1 MKPEQFLSKKILFGF
16 CVLCLAVCSILY
28 VFLKS
33 EFGPQTSSA
42 YVAAHEQLQA
52 TAEDAYHRFFVEHI
66 DVFFKE
72 EGING
77 MVDRTVNALADGQIS
92 MFVCHSL
99 AHDIGHYAGY
109 PDNYADIGKYIS
121 KENLDFCGSGFM
133 HGVEAELAN
142 GPYPQNIDD
151 LYRFCKLVLPQ
162 NPYYYGCYHGAGH
175 SFMQQT
181 QDPQAALLYCDQ
193 LRTNE
198 VTNGSHCYRGVFSEH
213 SNLVRQKGEDSE
225 YLLVFCNSLDGSLQ
239 SYCAEELNGLELPAT
254 ATEEEITIALK
265 TCMAGGYGDLVET
278 GCIKSVAGVAADR
291 ALGQGRVLRSVPYV
305 LELPTALR
313 QMYIRSSYEMFLKNA
328 LHHTDLSFEPFCD
341 DFTAEDKVFCVTLSN
356 S

>member
-1 MKPEQFLSKKILFGF
+1 MLFCAF
-16 CVLCLAVCSILY
+16 FALCSSGLVM
-28 VFLKS
+28 
-33 EFGPQTSSA
+33 QTSSGYDTA
-42 YVAAHEQLQA
+42 EEQLSA
-52 TAEDAYHRFFVEHI
+52 TKEGDYHRFFVEHI

-77 MVDRTVNALADGQIS
+77 MVRRTVKALTDGQIS

-109 PDNYADIGKYIS
+109 PDNFVDIDQYIS

-151 LYRFCKLVLPQ
+151 LYGFCKMVLPQ

-193 LRTNE
+193 LKTDE

-213 SNLVRQKGEDSE
+213 SNIVRGRGEGNE
-225 YLLVFCNSLDGSLQ
+225 YLLVFCDSLDPSLQ

-254 ATEEEITIALK
+254 ATEEEITFALK
-265 TCMAGGYGDLVET
+265 TCMAGGYGDRVET

-291 ALGQGRVLRSVPYV
+291 TLGQGRTLTAVPYV
-305 LELPTALR
+305 SELPTALR
-313 QMYIRSSYEMFLKNA
+313 QIYIRSSYEMFLKNA
-328 LHHTDLSFEPFCD
+328 LHHTDLSFTSFCDGLTSEDKPFCD
-341 DFTAEDKVFCVTLSN
+341 TLSER
-356 S
+356 